1 MALRKAAGPA
11 LCVGILGFALMA
23 APASA
28 QISSEGGPIYIN
40 SARTESLEAERKV
53 LLIGNVDIQ
62 QGTARLRADQVT
74 IRFAGKTA
82 GAPASSSI
90 VGGFGQVEH
99 IVAEG
104 NVYYV
109 TPELKAKSERGV
121 YELATD
127 TITMTGQVALMRDRD
142 VAEGATLRMEVKNRR
157 TTLEG
162 GNGRTRMVIDPSSQ
176 PGQTP

>member
-1 MALRKAAGPA
+1 MALLKATGAALVLAAMGAPA
-11 LCVGILGFALMA
+11 L
-23 APASA
+23 A

-40 SARTESLEAERKV
+40 STRTESLEKERKI

-62 QGTARLRADQVT
+62 QGTARLRADTVT
-74 IRFAGKTA
+74 IRFKEQGPRTNTD
-82 GAPASSSI
+82 SSI
-90 VGGFGQVEH
+90 VGGFGQVEN

-109 TPELKAKSERGV
+109 TPELKAKGDLGV

-127 TITMTGQVALMRDRD
+127 TITMTGKVALMRDRD
-142 VAEGATLRMEVKNRR
+142 VAEGETLRMEIKNRR

-162 GNGRTRMVIDPSSQ
+162 GSGRTRMVIDPSSQ
-176 PGQTP
+176 PPQNQ

>member
-1 MALRKAAGPA
+1 MSRLKAAGA
-11 LCVGILGFALMA
+11 VLGLSLMA
-23 APASA
+23 LPAFA

-40 SARTESLEAERKV
+40 SARTESLENERKV

-62 QGTARLRADQVT
+62 QGTARLRADTVT
-74 IRFAGKTA
+74 ILFTGK
-82 GAPASSSI
+82 PAASGSSSI
-90 VGGFGQVEH
+90 VGGFGQVEN

-109 TPELKAKSERGV
+109 TPELKAKGDRGV

-127 TITMTGQVALMRDRD
+127 TITMTGKVALMRERD
-142 VAEGATLRMEVKNRR
+142 VAEGETLRMEVKNRR

-162 GNGRTRMVIDPSSQ
+162 GSGRTRMVIDPSSQ
-176 PGQTP
+176 PPQNQ